1 MTLEALRAVPGR
13 GREPLSA
20 GDHAATPEGTFR
32 PFLTVAAQFLVI
44 FQVSFQMFPSKK
56 VSLPS

>member
-13 GREPLSA
+13 GREPLGA
-20 GDHAATPEGTFR
+20 GDHAATPEGAFSR
-32 PFLTVAAQFLVI
+32 FLTMAAQFLVI
-44 FQVSFQMFPSKK
+44 FQVSFQTFPSKK